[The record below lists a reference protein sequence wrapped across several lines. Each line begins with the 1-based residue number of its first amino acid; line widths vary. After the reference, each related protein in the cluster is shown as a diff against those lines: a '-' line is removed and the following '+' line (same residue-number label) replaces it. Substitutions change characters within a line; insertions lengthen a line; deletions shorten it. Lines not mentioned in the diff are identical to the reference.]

1 MTITENDRPNV
12 IDWAKS
18 IGMCCVISGHFPYY
32 FNIPYPPLNDSLE
45 WNWAHFVTLF
55 HMPLFFIISGMLFR
69 KKGNSKSEINKA
81 VKTLLLPYI
90 LISVIIMSIYIFI
103 WGLNDENVNILQFAV
118 GIICGGDLYGKAN
131 IYPAG
136 PIWFLYSLFFIK
148 VIYTYV
154 YDKKKIIFTLM
165 LISISVILIN
175 KNFLPFRIDSSF
187 VGFLFFSIGFLF
199 KKFWFRLLNIK
210 LSLNIL
216 GLIFSLGLVLVIY
229 YTVGSMGTK
238 HGFSIN
244 VNYYGSVPM
253 LFIISGIIGTYLIFS
268 VCKVLSHFK
277 MKSIYIFSTGMII
290 PLGFQKI
297 IMLALYKYMPTIDI
311 ITVSAITIILSYTLI
326 LIFSKYMPI
335 VIGNRIL
342 RVD

>member
-1 MTITENDRPNV
+1 
-12 IDWAKS
+12 
-18 IGMCCVISGHFPYY
+18 
-32 FNIPYPPLNDSLE
+32 
-45 WNWAHFVTLF
+45 
-55 HMPLFFIISGMLFR
+55 MLFR

-81 VKTLLLPYI
+81 VNTLLLPYI
-90 LISVIIMSIYIFI
+90 LMSVIVTSIYIFI
-103 WGLNDENVNILQFAV
+103 LGSNDKNVNILQFAV

-154 YDKKKIIFTLM
+154 YDKKKIIFILM

-199 KKFWFRLLNIK
+199 KNFWFRLLNIK
-210 LSLNIL
+210 SSLNIL
-216 GLIFSLGLVLVIY
+216 GLISSIGLVLVIY
-229 YTVGSMGTK
+229 YTIGNLGTK
-238 HGFSIN
+238 QGFSIN

-277 MKSIYIFSTGMII
+277 MKSVYIFSTGMII

-297 IMLALYKYMPTIDI
+297 IMLALYEYMPTIGI
-311 ITVSAITIILSYTLI
+311 IAASAITIILSYTLI

-335 VIGNRIL
+335 IIGNRIF